1 MQQGTGTTFKAISG
15 SFIRDIDVPIAP
27 LNEQK
32 RIADKLDTL
41 LARVDA
47 SRAHLERVQAILK
60 DFRQSVLAAAV
71 SGRLTEEWREKNNSE
86 CVFLQSP
93 QMTEY
98 NDSLLPDL
106 PNSWEWQRFGN
117 VATIESNLVDPQKY
131 QNYPHIAPNYIESQ
145 TGRLLAYGTVASDNI
160 ISANHLFRPGQ
171 IIYSKIRPY
180 LCKAVIVNFS
190 GLCSADM
197 YPISGKL
204 VSSEY
209 LHKWLISQQFTLFAS
224 SKQGRTVL
232 PKINQKALNEIPVPI
247 PPAKEQQEIV
257 RRVEV
262 LFDYAD
268 RLETQTQAALDRVD
282 NLTPS
287 LLAKAFRGELVEQD
301 PNDEPASVLL
311 ARIRAER
318 AQQPKLDVKKR
329 VTKKVKMTE
338 NSVKEMIQKLPQ
350 DTFSFDE
357 LREMLPGNYDELKN
371 ILFKLLAEPNPSI
384 MQVFD
389 TNLQAIRFVRSAK

>member
-1 MQQGTGTTFKAISG
+1 
-15 SFIRDIDVPIAP
+15 
-27 LNEQK
+27 
-32 RIADKLDTL
+32 
-41 LARVDA
+41 
-47 SRAHLERVQAILK
+47 
-60 DFRQSVLAAAV
+60 
-71 SGRLTEEWREKNNSE
+71 
-86 CVFLQSP
+86 
-93 QMTEY
+93 
-98 NDSLLPDL
+98 
-106 PNSWEWQRFGN
+106 
-117 VATIESNLVDPQKY
+117 
-131 QNYPHIAPNYIESQ
+131 
-145 TGRLLAYGTVASDNI
+145 
-160 ISANHLFRPGQ
+160 
-171 IIYSKIRPY
+171 
-180 LCKAVIVNFS
+180 
-190 GLCSADM
+190 
-197 YPISGKL
+197 
-204 VSSEY
+204 
-209 LHKWLISQQFTLFAS
+209 LISQQFTLFAS